1 MNQKPLVGISKCL
14 LGENVRYDGGHQLDR
29 YLRDTLGRHVE
40 FVPVCPEVE
49 CGLNVPREAMRLVEV
64 DGAVRLLTRET
75 GTDMTDTMQSW
86 MSGRLRELA
95 RLPLC
100 GFVFKA
106 KSPSSGLHR
115 IKIYQQSGGVRHNG
129 TGIFAGGF
137 TAAFPFIPVEEDGRL
152 HDPRLRENFIE
163 RIFMMQRW
171 HDLTG
176 EKKSLNN
183 LIGFHARHKYLLMA
197 HCPKTLKELGALVA
211 TGRKHPPDT
220 LYDMYLAIMTSA
232 LQKLATVRKNT
243 NVLLHIMGYFKKQ
256 LSADEKAELRD
267 IIEQYHAER
276 VPLVVPMTLINHY
289 LRKQQT
295 PYLRDQLYLN
305 PHPMELMLRNHV

>member
-1 MNQKPLVGISKCL
+1 MKQKPLVGISKCL

-29 YLRDTLGRHVE
+29 YLRDTLGSHVE

-49 CGLNVPREAMRLVEV
+49 CGLSVPREAMRLVEA
-64 DGAVRLLTRET
+64 DGAVRLLTRDS
-75 GTDMTDTMQSW
+75 GKDMTGTMQSW
-86 MSGRLRELA
+86 MTGRLRELA

-106 KSPSSGLHR
+106 KSPSSGLLR
-115 IKIYQQSGGVRHNG
+115 VKIYQDNGAVRHNG

-137 TAAFPFIPVEEDGRL
+137 TAAFPYIPVEEDGRL
-152 HDPRLRENFIE
+152 HDSRLRENFIE

-176 EKKSLNN
+176 EKKTLGN

-211 TGRKHPPDT
+211 SGAQYPPAS
-220 LYDMYLAIMTSA
+220 LYDMYLESMTRA
-232 LQKLATVRKNT
+232 LQKIATVRKNT
-243 NVLLHIMGYFKKQ
+243 NVLLHIMGYFKKL
-256 LSADEKAELRD
+256 LSADEKAELRE
-267 IIEQYHAER
+267 IIDRYHAEQ

-289 LRKQQT
+289 LRKQPT
-295 PYLRDQLYLN
+295 PYLQDQLYLN
-305 PHPMELMLRNHV
+305 PHPLELMLRNHV